1 MCVNHPKIL
10 TTQKQHRPIGL
21 FHLKS
26 FHGFFILHGRIE
38 PIAGLLFYL
47 IIKMW
52 RNLYMKAISNMANSN
67 KTLKKISKCFAHTKR
82 DKYYFIDF

>member
-10 TTQKQHRPIGL
+10 NTQKLHRPLGL
-21 FHLKS
+21 FHLKN
-26 FHGFFILHGRIE
+26 FHGFFILRGRIG

-52 RNLYMKAISNMANSN
+52 GNLYMKAISNMANSGT
-67 KTLKKISKCFAHTKR
+67 TLKKISKCFEHTKR
-82 DKYYFIDF
+82 GKYYFIDF